1 MEDENDEL
9 ISRLNRLKPVEPFV
23 APDPDT
29 EYFDKQ
35 DELERERDNYF
46 EEKYYFDK
54 QDELERERD
63 NYFDTR
69 ARIELYDKFPV
80 KKKNK
85 KWQNR

>member
-1 MEDENDEL
+1 MEDENEEL
-9 ISRLNRLKPVEPFV
+9 ISRLNQLKPVEPVV

-29 EYFDKQ
+29 EYFHKQ
-35 DELERERDNYF
+35 DELERKRDNYF

-63 NYFDTR
+63 NYFDKR
-69 ARIELYDKFPV
+69 DRIELYDKLPV

>member
-9 ISRLNRLKPVEPFV
+9 ISRLNPLKPVEPVV

-46 EEKYYFDK
+46 DK
-54 QDELERERD
+54 
-63 NYFDTR
+63 R
-69 ARIELYDKFPV
+69 ARIELYDKLPV
-80 KKKNK
+80 KKKK
-85 KWQNR
+85 